1 MWGGNASQQASGSGI
16 FSKLRN
22 DDDTVVKTMDMICYD
37 MIVDVCIVI
46 TVARDVILP
55 L

>member
-1 MWGGNASQQASGSGI
+1 MWGGNARPVSSPASGSGI

-22 DDDTVVKTMDMICYD
+22 YDDHRCENYGYD